1 MDRAADGRARPVRSF
16 IALEVEEPAR
26 AAIASYLAEL
36 RLSDGVAWTRPENL
50 HMTLKFLGGVVA
62 GRLEEL
68 AGALGEIARASEPFT
83 IAYGSVGAFPGL
95 ARPATLWVGAEAS
108 ALAALAEA
116 VEEASARIGVAREAR
131 PFHPH
136 VTLGRV
142 RGHGKGRRRPAALPE
157 GLRTALEGA
166 RARPFGIASARS
178 LVLFRS
184 DTDPRGARYTALG
197 RFALGG

>member
-1 MDRAADGRARPVRSF
+1 MVG
-16 IALEVEEPAR
+16 
-26 AAIASYLAEL
+26 YLVEL
-36 RLSDGVAWTRPENL
+36 RRQLEAEVAWTRPENL
-50 HMTLKFLGGVVA
+50 HVTLKFLGSVPAAALETVGA
-62 GRLEEL
+62 RL
-68 AGALGEIARASEPFT
+68 ATIASAQRAFEIAFAD
-83 IAYGSVGAFPGL
+83 VGGFPSL
-95 ARPATLWVGAEAS
+95 ARARVLWIGAA
-108 ALAALAEA
+108 AAALAPLAAEIDEA
-116 VEEASARIGVAREAR
+116 AAAIGVAREER
-131 PFHPH
+131 PYRPH